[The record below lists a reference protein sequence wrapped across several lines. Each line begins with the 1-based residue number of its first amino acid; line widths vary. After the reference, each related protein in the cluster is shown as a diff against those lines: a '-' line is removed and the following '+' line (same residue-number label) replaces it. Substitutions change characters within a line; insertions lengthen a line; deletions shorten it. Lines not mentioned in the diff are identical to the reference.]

1 MFKFVIII
9 PYDFCLGR
17 FDIKQSVS
25 VLYDY
30 TKDEMRYFSRA
41 IFTFLIADQT
51 KSMRHRH
58 TRGLSKDSVDMWRY

>member
-9 PYDFCLGR
+9 PYDFFLGR

-25 VLYDY
+25 VLYYY
-30 TKDEMRYFSRA
+30 TNDEMRYFSRA

-51 KSMRHRH
+51 KSKETPTY
-58 TRGLSKDSVDMWRY
+58 TRVVQK